1 MPVITGASSGI
12 GRAFAKELANE
23 GYRLVL
29 VARRKERLEELAQEL
44 RENGTESIIITAD
57 LSEKGG
63 MPPFIR
69 GIEKTSGR
77 HFYQQ
82 CRIWRLRKF
91 YTDRCQKKN

>member
-1 MPVITGASSGI
+1 MKKHYAVITGASSGI

-57 LSEKGG
+57 LSKKE
-63 MPPFIR
+63 
-69 GIEKTSGR
+69 E
-77 HFYQQ
+77 
-82 CRIWRLRKF
+82 CLRL
-91 YTDRCQKKN
+91 